1 MSHGF
6 RKISRRALCL
16 LAPFGL
22 LAVVAP
28 GCGGASNQEV
38 GATGIPA
45 SVEES
50 NKTMED
56 FMKSKM
62 ATKKAKKR

>member
-1 MSHGF
+1 MSHGN
-6 RKISRRALCL
+6 RTISRRALCL

-28 GCGGASNQEV
+28 GCGGAHNEEV

-56 FMKSKM
+56 FMKAKM
-62 ATKKAKKR
+62 AKKKKR